1 MVESVIHKKT
11 CLFNQIRGLR
21 SWACGGSMV
30 VGVLLCLS
38 LFWVVGAS
46 AQEVV
51 DEQNDDAGVLAQ
63 LGDDEYLVRQAE
75 TRRLLVDD
83 GLTPGDLDRLFLA
96 SESPEQR
103 HRLLR
108 VARHHVLRRMIAERF
123 KGLSA
128 TGSMGLSPMVVRVP
142 DEEADG
148 GSRAGVMA
156 ALTLPGFPA
165 YALLEPGD
173 VIVEFDGQAIPEKV
187 TGAMFTSMIK
197 TRKAGDEIGLML
209 VRNGET
215 VRLRFT
221 LGNGQALGEVYS
233 SGGVVLAGAYQQAW
247 RAERARME
255 ALVGERELPEP
266 EDAGGA
272 GDAVVDSP

>member
-1 MVESVIHKKT
+1 
-11 CLFNQIRGLR
+11 
-21 SWACGGSMV
+21 
-30 VGVLLCLS
+30 
-38 LFWVVGAS
+38 
-46 AQEVV
+46 
-51 DEQNDDAGVLAQ
+51 
-63 LGDDEYLVRQAE
+63 
-75 TRRLLVDD
+75 
-83 GLTPGDLDRLFLA
+83 
-96 SESPEQR
+96 
-103 HRLLR
+103 
-108 VARHHVLRRMIAERF
+108 
-123 KGLSA
+123 
-128 TGSMGLSPMVVRVP
+128 
-142 DEEADG
+142 
-148 GSRAGVMA
+148 
-156 ALTLPGFPA
+156 LTLPGFPA

-173 VIVEFDGQAIPEKV
+173 VIIEFDGQAIPEKV
-187 TGAMFTSMIK
+187 TGAMFTNMIQ